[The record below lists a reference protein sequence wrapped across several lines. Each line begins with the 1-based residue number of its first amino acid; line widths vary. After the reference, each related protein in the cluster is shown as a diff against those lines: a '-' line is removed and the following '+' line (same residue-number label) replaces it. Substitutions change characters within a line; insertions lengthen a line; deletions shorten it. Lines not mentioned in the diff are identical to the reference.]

1 MLLGK
6 INNLGNTIRHI
17 CQSSAEDSYL
27 VVFLVNLDPR
37 TVELVLES
45 CSILVFCQNLLNVVS
60 HLGQHRFNWNEQA
73 QTVLLHRWSTSVHPH
88 ASAVANVAVCQ
99 RG

>member
-45 CSILVFCQNLLNVVS
+45 CSILVFCQNLLSVVS
-60 HLGQHRFNWNEQA
+60 HLGQHRFNWDEQA
-73 QTVLLHRWSTSVHPH
+73 QTGLRQRWSTSGHRQ
-88 ASAVANVAVCQ
+88 ASDSPNVAVTHSL
-99 RG
+99 